1 VWWLVPIVGLILG
14 VYFGGFLNFTVPAGV
29 VKYLSIGILASL
41 DSVFGGIKALYEKKY
56 DNLLMLSGF
65 FANALLAAA
74 LTYIG
79 DMLGIDLYYAAIF
92 AFGVR
97 LFGNLSM
104 IRVHIITNMRERER
118 ILREYDRERE
128 ESESAAASAAVG
140 VAAATTVDADAA
152 DAAIASADTA
162 AAIIASADTAAAI
175 IAVAADAIATDA
187 NDAAIAATVTD
198 ALTAPAVA
206 AAGAVTT
213 AATTAAAATAAAD
226 EIMNDPREQA
236 GKSNEYDYVRI
247 YDRDEVN
254 L

>member
-1 VWWLVPIVGLILG
+1 MWWLVPIVGLILG

-152 DAAIASADTA
+152 DAT
-162 AAIIASADTAAAI
+162 IASADTAAAI